1 MKDKRNIVSYAAL
14 DTNVFISMASVGTEI
29 GPDCKKQGFYGKI
42 RDMKRLAQAGHLK
55 FVITPSVLSEIARQ
69 KREMNPK
76 IREKEIQFLKDYCY
90 VYIPENEDDFVAETY
105 KLAKIYIDSA
115 VMKSEDKRF
124 MDALIMAESSIL
136 GINLISN
143 NVRDFSYYMEDSYV
157 DRVKAKRAKDIQR
170 INEKNGYMYHTTDGQ
185 KIVPRPYTSEEFLN
199 LFRTG
204 LFLGKPDIE
213 KMVTRGSL

>member
-76 IREKEIQFLKDYCY
+76 IREKEIQFLK
-90 VYIPENEDDFVAETY
+90 EELRRTNA
-105 KLAKIYIDSA
+105 
-115 VMKSEDKRF
+115 
-124 MDALIMAESSIL
+124 
-136 GINLISN
+136 
-143 NVRDFSYYMEDSYV
+143 
-157 DRVKAKRAKDIQR
+157 RV
-170 INEKNGYMYHTTDGQ
+170 
-185 KIVPRPYTSEEFLN
+185 
-199 LFRTG
+199 TG
-204 LFLGKPDIE
+204 LN
-213 KMVTRGSL
+213 SLNDNHETQNHLVE